1 MEVTPQIVENLAH
14 LARLRFNEE
23 EKTAIQVDLQRM
35 IAFVE
40 QLEELDTT
48 GVAPLLHMSDTVN
61 VLREDIVKGSVTR
74 GEALQNAPLPDEC
87 FFKVPTV
94 IKK

>member
-1 MEVTPQIVENLAH
+1 MEVSDKMIDNLAH

-23 EKTAIQVDLQRM
+23 EKASIKTDLQKM

-40 QLEELDTT
+40 QLKEIDTT
-48 GVAPLLHMSDTVN
+48 GIEPLLHMSDTAN
-61 VLREDIVKGSVTR
+61 ILRDDLIQGSVSCA
-74 GEALQNAPLPDEC
+74 EALQNAPLKDPQ
-87 FFKVPTV
+87 FFKVPKV

>member
-1 MEVTPQIVENLAH
+1 MEVSDKMIDNLAH

-23 EKTAIQVDLQRM
+23 EKASIKTDLQKM

-40 QLEELDTT
+40 QLKEIDTT
-48 GVAPLLHMSDTVN
+48 GIEPLLHMSETAN
-61 VLREDIVKGSVTR
+61 ILRDDLIKGSVSCP
-74 GEALQNAPLPDEC
+74 EALQNAPLKDPQ
-87 FFKVPTV
+87 FFKVPKV

>member
-1 MEVTPQIVENLAH
+1 MEVSDKMIDNLAH

-23 EKTAIQVDLQRM
+23 EKASIKTDLQKM

-40 QLEELDTT
+40 QLKEIDTT
-48 GVAPLLHMSDTVN
+48 GIEPLLHMSDTAN
-61 VLREDIVKGSVTR
+61 ILRDDLIQGSVSAR
-74 GEALQNAPLPDEC
+74 EALLNAPLKDAQ
-87 FFKVPTV
+87 FFKVPKV